1 MEILNLIDWNYI
13 LGILIIVGIIASKI
27 WLVPYLQSKGIT
39 AKYYNLIQQALLL
52 GGTMFRTEKVQSI
65 ISIALT
71 IVGGLEI
78 LSSLNNNEKHEQ
90 AVSELADRLALEL
103 NITLS
108 KETLDRIVHL
118 AVSLMGEE
126 KK

>member
-13 LGILIIVGIIASKI
+13 LGILIVVGIIASKI
-27 WLVPYLQSKGIT
+27 WLVPYLQSKGVA
-39 AKYYNLIQQALLL
+39 AKYYNLIQEALLL

-78 LSSLNNNEKHEQ
+78 LSSLNNDEKHEQ